1 MGSFSFLINEDLPLQ
16 ASQIMLCVQ
25 TSEPHEGC
33 MQKVFCIIPG
43 DGMVRKEEGKVIAV
57 TQCRQRL
64 RLDCK

>member
-1 MGSFSFLINEDLPLQ
+1 
-16 ASQIMLCVQ
+16 
-25 TSEPHEGC
+25 